1 MGYCNRLLYRTH
13 TRFDRGQLN
22 CNMKTTIL
30 FLVLLSFVAVGFA
43 ETNEECD
50 DSEFQCN
57 TGECI
62 TSYWKCDGY
71 DDCGDNSDEQDCE
84 CVYDEDCEDGT
95 FCEHGECSEPLICP
109 NDEFKCAEGSPRD
122 EACIESH
129 RRCDGYN

>member
-1 MGYCNRLLYRTH
+1 MGYCNRLLYLTH

-30 FLVLLSFVAVGFA
+30 FLVLLSFIAVGFA
-43 ETNEECD
+43 ETTEECD

-71 DDCGDNSDEQDCE
+71 DDCGDNSDEQDCGTI
-84 CVYDEDCEDGT
+84 CTSDTDCPEKGH
-95 FCEHGECSEPLICP
+95 FCGMY
-109 NDEFKCAEGSPRD
+109 
-122 EACIESH
+122 
-129 RRCDGYN
+129 GYCKDDSWTQWQYEE